1 MWRKHDIMIRSMNPN
16 QPNNPDQPPQ
26 ARGNTV
32 PVSDIYPAN
41 PAAPAQ
47 ASSYLPVDRLQKAP
61 GDSQPNS
68 PKPKR
73 DYSGLRSIISTV
85 LLLAIAPLIA
95 FGITSYII
103 QSYQVDGESMETTL
117 QNNDRL
123 IVDKA
128 PRTISRLTGHS
139 YIPHRGD
146 IIIFNQANLPDTSFG
161 QSKQLIKR
169 VIALPGEHI
178 VVSDGRIT
186 IYNDSHPG
194 GFNPDT
200 STGYKITAPSTT
212 GEVDV
217 TLGKDQLF
225 VCGDNRP
232 NSEDSRYFGPINAD
246 ALVGKLSLRLLPV
259 NKAQKF

>member
-1 MWRKHDIMIRSMNPN
+1 MNPN
-16 QPNNPDQPPQ
+16 QTPQNNNQGQPTQGGTGMPL
-26 ARGNTV
+26 N
-32 PVSDIYPAN
+32 DIYPAN
-41 PAAPAQ
+41 PSPTAQ
-47 ASSYLPVDRLQKAP
+47 QASYLPQNRPDNVNVPEPYA
-61 GDSQPNS
+61 S
-68 PKPKR
+68 PPTSSHGGWR
-73 DYSGLRSIISTV
+73 GVVSTI

-95 FGITSYII
+95 FGITSYAI

-128 PRTISRLTGHS
+128 PRTFARITGHQF
-139 YIPHRGD
+139 IPHRGD

-169 VIALPGEHI
+169 VIGLPGER
-178 VVSDGRIT
+178 VVVKDGKIT
-186 IYNDSHPG
+186 VYNTAHPE

-200 STGYKITAPSTT
+200 ATGYKITAPTTT

-217 TLGKDQLF
+217 VLKSNQLF

-232 NSEDSRYFGPINAD
+232 NSEDSRYFGPISAND
-246 ALVGKLSLRLLPV
+246 IVGKLSLRLLPI
-259 NKAQKF
+259 NKAEKF

>member
-1 MWRKHDIMIRSMNPN
+1 MKRRNHDIMIRLMNPEKSA
-16 QPNNPDQPPQ
+16 QNNAQGQQLPKGASAPM
-26 ARGNTV
+26 
-32 PVSDIYPAN
+32 SDIYQAN
-41 PAAPAQ
+41 PASPTQ
-47 ASSYLPVDRLQKAP
+47 VSSYLPADTVNTPAP
-61 GDSQPNS
+61 YTK
-68 PKPKR
+68 KPTR
-73 DYSGLRSIISTV
+73 NYSGWRGVVSTI

-95 FGITSYII
+95 FGITSFVI

-128 PRTISRLTGHS
+128 PRTVARITGHP

-146 IIIFNQANLPDTSFG
+146 IIIFNQSNLPDTSFG

-169 VIALPGEHI
+169 VIALPSERI
-178 VVSDGRIT
+178 VVKDGKVT
-186 IYNDSHPG
+186 VYNDAHPQ

-212 GEVDV
+212 GEVDLV
-217 TLGKDQLF
+217 LHGTQIF

-232 NSEDSRYFGPINAD
+232 NSEDSRYFGPVDAD
-246 ALVGKLSLRLLPV
+246 QIVGKLSLRLLPI